1 MDTIYLRTLATTN
14 LFAEIDETEATALL
28 NCLTPLVRKYAKNDI
43 IIRAGDTVQSIGIML
58 SGKARAYA
66 EEHYGN
72 QTLMANLTPLSVFG
86 EILVSTRTH
95 KSPVTIYAATDVTV
109 AFIEYEK
116 TFAMCA
122 QRCNAHRRYVQNLLK
137 VIGDKYFQMFDRINI
152 LREKTLREKI
162 LAYLHILKKSGG
174 NRVENQE
181 KITVKLPFSK
191 TTLAEYLL
199 ANRSAL
205 SRELRKMEHD
215 GLITVNGREISIIK
229 V

>member
-1 MDTIYLRTLATTN
+1 MDTMHLKTLASTD
-14 LFAEIDETEATALL
+14 LFAEIDETKAAALL
-28 NCLTPLVRKYAKNDI
+28 SCLNPVVRKYAKSEI
-43 IIRAGDTVQSIGIML
+43 IIRAGDSVQSIGIML

-116 TFAMCA
+116 TFATCA
-122 QRCNAHRRYVQNLLK
+122 QKCSAHRRYVQNLLK

-152 LREKTLREKI
+152 LREKTLRDKI
-162 LAYLHILKKSGG
+162 LAYLHTLKKGSG
-174 NRVENQE
+174 NTRENQ
-181 KITVKLPFSK
+181 KGIIIKLPFSK

-205 SRELRKMEHD
+205 SRELRKMEND
-215 GLITVNGREISIIK
+215 GLITVNGRKISLL
-229 V
+229 

>member
-28 NCLTPLVRKYAKNDI
+28 NCLTPLVRKYAKSDI
-43 IIRAGDTVQSIGIML
+43 IIRAGDSVQSIGIML

-116 TFAMCA
+116 TFAMCT

-162 LAYLHILKKSGG
+162 LA
-174 NRVENQE
+174 
-181 KITVKLPFSK
+181 
-191 TTLAEYLL
+191 
-199 ANRSAL
+199 
-205 SRELRKMEHD
+205 
-215 GLITVNGREISIIK
+215 
-229 V
+229 